1 MIYYCKIIIKFK
13 HLIVRI
19 SIVKIEPIYMKKR
32 SLHKTNFSREN
43 LGFEDEKRAA
53 NLEKVEESRVSVK
66 SILPLFPLPW
76 NFNKSRVRG
85 VIEGRTNNPFP
96 RSPLWENTVTDRSPG
111 NRVTLFPGNENVWKV
126 IVRGSFFKEGE
137 AKNDNRADIG
147 PCWRP
152 LCIIVPPWYAA
163 PKRPILG
170 CITFR
175 KCAIP
180 GARWLVFHP
189 SSSVEMLIAVY
200 EPPLLSA
207 WFIDSLVIRA
217 WSPLWNSSG
226 SVQG

>member
-13 HLIVRI
+13 HLIVDEYQSSKLNPFI
-19 SIVKIEPIYMKKR
+19 WKKD
-32 SLHKTNFSREN
+32 HKRNFAREN

-111 NRVTLFPGNENVWKV
+111 NRVTLFPGNVNVWKV